1 MRLTKAV
8 VQSIPGF
15 TKSDWELP
23 LEQFGVRLGLDG
35 AALARSPG
43 ARGPTR
49 LRLEGLRFSPVSEFG
64 EPYLGLWSGFYQSVT
79 NGGRPRLCAGR
90 FFINDLGLRFSFTE
104 GEFSGE
110 GPALASRSHLQCLI
124 DVGPLH
130 DRLAF
135 FVFNGV
141 QAPRALAI
149 DGIVTVMAG
158 DSTGTPTA
166 MPMLLFRIDRGMA
179 LDAVNVVSLSGA
191 IKLVNR
197 RAREVQEK
205 SGDALAVMSEFVPLH
220 ILRTL
225 YPVVG
230 AAHED
235 GQIDHVLRIP
245 VARSLAS
252 GNTGDTTRRINQ
264 AVLSEIS
271 AKLRRALGLE
281 RTRPKLRVLGP
292 SDD

>member
-1 MRLTKAV
+1 
-8 VQSIPGF
+8 
-15 TKSDWELP
+15 
-23 LEQFGVRLGLDG
+23 
-35 AALARSPG
+35 
-43 ARGPTR
+43 
-49 LRLEGLRFSPVSEFG
+49 
-64 EPYLGLWSGFYQSVT
+64 VT

-90 FFINDLGLRFSFTE
+90 FFINDLGLRFAFTE
-104 GEFSGE
+104 GEFAGE

-135 FVFNGV
+135 FIFNGV

-166 MPMLLFRIDRGMA
+166 MTMFLFRIDHDLA
-179 LDAVNVVSLSGA
+179 LDAVEVGSLSGA
-191 IKLVNR
+191 ITQVNA
-197 RAREVQEK
+197 RAREVQDK
-205 SGDALAVMSEFVPLH
+205 SGDALAVMSEFIPLH

-230 AAHED
+230 TAHED

-245 VARSLAS
+245 VARSLAC
-252 GNTGDTTRRINQ
+252 GNTGDMTRRINQ
-264 AVLSEIS
+264 ALLSEIS

-281 RTRPKLRVLGP
+281 RTRPQLRVLSG